1 MLDTRSDIFDHSD
14 ESQSQVEIPRENC
27 SKQFLLEDLKVGK
40 PDKLGNTVED
50 IICLGRQ
57 YAVYRSSEGVYV
69 HFADRPSE
77 EKEQRK
83 RFIEIVPELCELRYL
98 NRSIFKLPGRREL
111 FEKNMAQAAMLVL
124 EGNLED
130 GKRIAKQ
137 ALEMAERRATNDNT
151 VKYVIVCLFSGLV
164 ASAVGLYAFYHGPRH
179 WDAMYFLAGI
189 AGACGAVLSVIT
201 RYEVFKFRPCNE
213 SLMTYCMSAIR
224 VLVGVM
230 SAVVLV
236 LLVDRLFSDTF
247 AAVLQ
252 HKATAGDWRDWQ
264 AIAVLGIVGGFAERL
279 VPSLLQATANG
290 FGTPVQAVRD
300 AQSRKGASFAEGVGQ

>member
-1 MLDTRSDIFDHSD
+1 MLDTRSDTFGHSD

-27 SKQFLLEDLKVGK
+27 SIKFWLGDLKVGK
-40 PDKLGNTVED
+40 PDKLGNNVED
-50 IICLGRQ
+50 IICLGGH
-57 YAVYRSSEGVYV
+57 YAVYRSSEGIYV
-69 HFADRPSE
+69 HFSDCPNE

-151 VKYVIVCLFSGLV
+151 VKYVIVCLFSGVV

-179 WDAMYFLAGI
+179 WDPMYFLAGI
-189 AGACGAVLSVIT
+189 SGACGAVLSVIT

-247 AAVLQ
+247 AAML

-300 AQSRKGASFAEGVGQ
+300 AQSHKKARFSADRTGH